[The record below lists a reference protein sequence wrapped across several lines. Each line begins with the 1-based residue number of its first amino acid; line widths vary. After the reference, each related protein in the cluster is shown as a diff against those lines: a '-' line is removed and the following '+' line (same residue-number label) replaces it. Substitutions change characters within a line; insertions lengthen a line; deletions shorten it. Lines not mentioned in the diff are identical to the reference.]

1 MENVGQAVIDKVN
14 KEAQNIIDNAKEEA
28 NLEIENA
35 NKELQLKLDKTKKR
49 KLQEAEEESARIV
62 SRASIEVRQNLV
74 AVKAEVV
81 SIIID
86 KVKTKLAQTSMN
98 KKAFNSLVTEAVN
111 AIEVNKARIYVPKG
125 DIERVKDYIQSEKDL
140 NNQIIEFKEGDFVGG
155 FILEDTDGK
164 LRIDN
169 TYAARMEML
178 LPRMMPEINRELFQ
192 S

>member
-14 KEAQNIIDNAKEEA
+14 IEAQNIIDNAKEKA

-35 NKELQLKLDKTKKR
+35 NRELQLKLDKTKKR
-49 KLQEAEEESARIV
+49 KLQEAEEESARII

-74 AVKAEVV
+74 TVKAKVV

-86 KVKTKLAQTSMN
+86 RVKTKLAQTSMN
-98 KKAFNSLVTEAVN
+98 KKAFISLVTEAAD
-111 AIEVNKARIYVPKG
+111 AIKVNKARIYVPRG
-125 DIERVKDYIQSEKDL
+125 DVEKIKEYIKTEIDL
-140 NNQIIEFKEGDFVGG
+140 SNLIIEFLEGDFVGG

-169 TYAARMEML
+169 TYATRMEML